1 MGNGTH
7 PSICFVP
14 FWTEQCPT
22 VQSDDPALATCNE
35 FCGTY
40 EGTLRFSDDDEAR
53 VLLHKGRLSVDGYEA
68 EHVRSIRK
76 GEKFQ
81 LTASTTTWIG
91 SVMHD
96 GNLVGSVVRSGR
108 EVGKFMLSLSR
119 KAAAVADAAL
129 NDTSQRD
136 AAPVQAIDDHWV
148 AAGSPPPPQS
158 LTPTATV
165 TSSSGASAV
174 ENSVGEE
181 ETASSSSTGALL
193 EGREHLQWYEVFNTT
208 VHFRASAKQRRPSAP
223 PVLSGAWDLGV
234 SACEEVCQRQSQNCR
249 AAGGNCKP
257 CRFFL
262 RTAFKG
268 RTKGRC
274 KSVAGGSY
282 DGPFCSKGSQCTFCH
297 HPFPD
302 DDYRVNQSVT
312 NRPNQRARQR
322 RWLHEIRSAA
332 VGLEL

>member
-14 FWTEQCPT
+14 FWTEECPT
-22 VQSDDPALATCNE
+22 VQSDDPVLATCNE

-40 EGTLRFSDDDEAR
+40 AGTLRFSDDDEAT
-53 VLLHKGRLSVDGYEA
+53 V
-68 EHVRSIRK
+68 
-76 GEKFQ
+76 
-81 LTASTTTWIG
+81 
-91 SVMHD
+91 
-96 GNLVGSVVRSGR
+96 
-108 EVGKFMLSLSR
+108 
-119 KAAAVADAAL
+119 AVADAAL
-129 NDTSQRD
+129 NDRSQRD
-136 AAPVQAIDDHWV
+136 AALVQAIVDHWF
-148 AAGSPPPPQS
+148 AAGSPPLPQS

-208 VHFRASAKQRRPSAP
+208 VHFRASAQQRRPSAP

-234 SACEEVCQRQSQNCR
+234 SACEEVCQRHSQNCR
-249 AAGGNCKP
+249 AAGSNCKP

-262 RTAFKG
+262 KTAFKG

-274 KSVAGGSY
+274 KYAAGGSR
-282 DGPFCSKGSQCTFCH
+282 DGPLCSKGSQCTFCH

-302 DDYRVNQSVT
+302 DDYRVNQSVR
-312 NRPNQRARQR
+312 NRPNQRARRR
-322 RWLHEIRSAA
+322 RWHPEIRSAG